1 MHVVGCAFA
10 QRLVTHTPC
19 FNTKK
24 ANTQHTGVAPNTCE
38 QEQHATRNI
47 THMRDPGEGLRN
59 MEIVASGACV
69 PHSLFIEKRGISFH
83 SVYAISSGQR
93 HSVFVW
99 ISHGPRLIWA
109 TTKCKLISH
118 GPIWFMTSDVSSKIN
133 YFQQAASWWAHSFTS
148 LEIKVEHLML
158 NFDFQRWEC
167 ECATVDKTKNYQE
180 LVGMGR
186 S

>member
-1 MHVVGCAFA
+1 MRARA
-10 QRLVTHTPC
+10 TR
-19 FNTKK
+19 
-24 ANTQHTGVAPNTCE
+24 NTQHNSHAESGWGIAKYGDCGVWS
-38 QEQHATRNI
+38 
-47 THMRDPGEGLRN
+47 MR
-59 MEIVASGACV
+59 AS
-69 PHSLFIEKRGISFH
+69 HSLFIEKRGISFH

>member
-1 MHVVGCAFA
+1 MTTVHTSTCVHAVTCVCNHTSCVVTCQCYTMHGVGGAFT
-10 QRLVTHTPC
+10 QHLVTHTPC

-24 ANTQHTGVAPNTCE
+24 ANTQHTGLAPNTCE

-99 ISHGPRLIWA
+99 ISHGPRLI
-109 TTKCKLISH
+109 
-118 GPIWFMTSDVSSKIN
+118 
-133 YFQQAASWWAHSFTS
+133 
-148 LEIKVEHLML
+148 
-158 NFDFQRWEC
+158 
-167 ECATVDKTKNYQE
+167 
-180 LVGMGR
+180 
-186 S
+186 

>member
-1 MHVVGCAFA
+1 MCACSNLCVQSHILCCDLSMLHHAWCGLCFHTT
-10 QRLVTHTPC
+10 LSNTHTMLQHKKN
-19 FNTKK
+19 NT
-24 ANTQHTGVAPNTCE
+24 THTGVTPNTCE

-47 THMRDPGEGLRN
+47 THMRDLGEGLRN

-109 TTKCKLISH
+109 TTKCKLDLSENRIRLS
-118 GPIWFMTSDVSSKIN
+118 
-133 YFQQAASWWAHSFTS
+133 A
-148 LEIKVEHLML
+148 
-158 NFDFQRWEC
+158 
-167 ECATVDKTKNYQE
+167 
-180 LVGMGR
+180 
-186 S
+186 